1 MALGVLKHVCS
12 LLGIL
17 LPFSGCGEL
26 KGEKVVVKRED
37 KEQELQDTI
46 SEFWFYYILLLLF
59 ILFFFFLALGETWK
73 NRLNIPTIESV
84 FVACGLSDYEQY
96 MTTWAMWNN
105 SDTSVNEIQF
115 LRAQISTTLSQLCT
129 ISLEHGINPRRSSW
143 VKDI

>member
-1 MALGVLKHVCS
+1 MAQGVLRYVCS

-46 SEFWFYYILLLLF
+46 SEFWFYYTLLLLLLF
-59 ILFFFFLALGETWK
+59 KLFFFFLALGETWK
-73 NRLNIPTIESV
+73 NRFNIPTFDSV

-96 MTTWAMWNN
+96 MTTWA
-105 SDTSVNEIQF
+105 T
-115 LRAQISTTLSQLCT
+115 
-129 ISLEHGINPRRSSW
+129 
-143 VKDI
+143 